1 MYVCS
6 RFGCHWQLAHL
17 PIVMVEG
24 LTIRLA
30 VDSDVQG
37 ISALIH
43 SQLHHRA
50 PAPTGPAPPEFLA
63 GFAPETIQGYLASQ
77 RYRYW
82 IALMEGQLVGVLGIR
97 DRKQLLHLFVAE
109 LFQRRGIASA
119 LWKQARSELIT
130 AGGEV
135 RLSVNSSIYALPVY
149 ERFGF
154 KTIGPRV
161 EGAGVT
167 YIPMQ
172 LVIGNGQC

>member
-1 MYVCS
+1 
-6 RFGCHWQLAHL
+6 
-17 PIVMVEG
+17 MVEG

-30 VDSDVQG
+30 VESDAQG
-37 ISALIH
+37 ISALIY

-50 PAPTGPAPPEFLA
+50 PTPTGPAPPEFLV
-63 GFAPETIQGYLASQ
+63 GFAPETIQGYLGSL

-82 IALMEGQLVGVLGIR
+82 VALMEGQLVGVLGMR
-97 DRKQLLHLFVAE
+97 DRKQLLHLVVAD

-119 LWKQARSELIT
+119 LWKQAMSDLLA

-135 RLSVNSSIYALPVY
+135 TLSVNSSIYAQPVY

-172 LVIGNGQC
+172 LVVGQGH